1 MRIVFNAKYYCYI
14 ATFEMT
20 NIKEKEISEQLP
32 RERFFPEFENP
43 AFFSPATPH
52 LTYNIRGS
60 NRQETV
66 NVAEVSAVQPAGQKK
81 IKH

>member
-43 AFFSPATPH
+43 AFFSPATPQF
-52 LTYNIRGS
+52 YYIRGS
-60 NRQETV
+60 KRPETV
-66 NVAEVSAVQPAGQKK
+66 NVAE
-81 IKH
+81 